1 MGKAIKH
8 QLSIAGFS
16 RVQLAK
22 NGRVMGDSGWEGPNQ
37 ITQSG
42 FELYLCKLLASTT
55 GSLQVNSVALGT
67 GGAPASDAVTLPG
80 EISGSTMRTSCAN
93 TYLSSGS
100 THTIRF
106 YGTFGSTV
114 SFLAG
119 SSNISNIGL
128 YYNSATN
135 DTGASL
141 FAGNTYASS
150 QCSTNQDVY
159 FSYEIRFSTA

>member
-1 MGKAIKH
+1 MKKKEPKVRIE
-8 QLSIAGFS
+8 GFS

-22 NGRVMGDSGWEGPNQ
+22 DGQIMGDSGWHGPNQ
-37 ITQSG
+37 ITNKG
-42 FELYLCKLLASTT
+42 FELYLCKLLAGTT

-100 THTIRF
+100 THTQRF
-106 YGTFGSTV
+106 YGTFGSAV

-119 SSNISNIGL
+119 SSNLSNIGL
-128 YYNSATN
+128 YKNTATN
-135 DTGASL
+135 DTAASL

-159 FSYEIRFSTA
+159 FSYEIRFSTS